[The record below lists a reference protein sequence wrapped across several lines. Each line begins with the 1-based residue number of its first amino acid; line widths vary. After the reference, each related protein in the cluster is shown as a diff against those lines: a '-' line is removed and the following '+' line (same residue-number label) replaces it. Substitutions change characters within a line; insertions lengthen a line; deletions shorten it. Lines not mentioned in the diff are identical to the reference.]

1 MTTRWRLTWS
11 ILWTILN
18 DMKTSTEIL
27 REHFEQLKK
36 TVPEVY
42 AKSAIPPVQTQEDK
56 LFEVVK
62 KTLSIIEAVYF
73 QNREAFTLTRA
84 EEYTKVIQD
93 LEQLGFS
100 YKGNEELL
108 EKAAAVAL
116 MKTKLPM
123 EKATG
128 KSSSDE
134 SKKVG

>member
-1 MTTRWRLTWS
+1 
-11 ILWTILN
+11 
-18 DMKTSTEIL
+18 MKTSTEIL